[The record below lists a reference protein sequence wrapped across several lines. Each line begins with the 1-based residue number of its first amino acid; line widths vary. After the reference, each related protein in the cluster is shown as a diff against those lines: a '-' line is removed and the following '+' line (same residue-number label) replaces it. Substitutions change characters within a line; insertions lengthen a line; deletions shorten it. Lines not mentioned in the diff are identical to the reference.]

1 MALINKAQFQFKTD
15 FVFFSFFVTFHI
27 QSFTSIICHKPLWS
41 YKQPRF
47 TYISLIPSL
56 YLFLEPTITKDEGKV
71 SCWRNKGDFDDN
83 QTHTWRISSTWNYK
97 SNVLNTNWISCGHT
111 NQVTY
116 IILKLLLNRLTC
128 WPIVAFLVVVRI
140 ADFQGGKCKKVLSF
154 ALFNRTK
161 RVLDIIFSCCWWKL
175 D

>member
-15 FVFFSFFVTFHI
+15 FCFLFFLCHI
-27 QSFTSIICHKPLWS
+27 SHTSFTSIICHKPLWS

-83 QTHTWRISSTWNYK
+83 QTLSSTWNYK
-97 SNVLNTNWISCGHT
+97 SNVLNTSWISCGHT

-116 IILKLLLNRLTC
+116 IILKLLL
-128 WPIVAFLVVVRI
+128 
-140 ADFQGGKCKKVLSF
+140 
-154 ALFNRTK
+154 
-161 RVLDIIFSCCWWKL
+161 
-175 D
+175 